1 MDCPFPQKLKKK
13 LAPVLSGF
21 LLTGALT
28 LSPATLP
35 AAEAFDWGNA
45 IGSMILVSAQY
56 SMLNKQVAY
65 LDGKGR
71 GEYLEQIKGQ
81 EGVNEDPEANAML
94 DRVMGKLSTAI
105 AKTDPSIEKNPY
117 HYFVNDNTKFND
129 IGAVAAP
136 CCGRT
141 GSHSIAVRCLPPR

>member
-1 MDCPFPQKLKKK
+1 MDCPFPRKLKKK

-28 LSPATLP
+28 LSPAALP

-81 EGVNEDPEANAML
+81 EGGQRRPRSQCHAGPSHGKALNSHRQ
-94 DRVMGKLSTAI
+94 DRSL
-105 AKTDPSIEKNPY
+105 Y
-117 HYFVNDNTKFND
+117 
-129 IGAVAAP
+129 
-136 CCGRT
+136 
-141 GSHSIAVRCLPPR
+141 